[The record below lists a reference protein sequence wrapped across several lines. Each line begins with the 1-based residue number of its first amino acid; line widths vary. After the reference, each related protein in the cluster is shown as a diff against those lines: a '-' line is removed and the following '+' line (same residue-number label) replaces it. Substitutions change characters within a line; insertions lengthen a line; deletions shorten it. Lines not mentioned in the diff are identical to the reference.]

1 MLNPPAAKEEPPE
14 MPLEIIV
21 AEDEPI
27 TRRRLVSSL
36 ETMGHT
42 VRAFADGLAA
52 WEAFQL
58 QPARVVI
65 SDWQM
70 PEIDGPELCR
80 RIRAEG
86 RPEYVYFIL
95 VTAKQTEEID
105 YQTASDAGTDDF
117 LTKPLTTESLWRR
130 LRVARRILGFNKE
143 IGQLKDLI
151 PICSY
156 CRQVRQDDNFWSNIE
171 QYVEEQTG
179 SRFTHGICPQCYAK
193 ITHDFEKVR
202 AAEKAPKRPLPAAAQ
217 RCCAQG

>member
-1 MLNPPAAKEEPPE
+1 MLNPPTTKDAFGETA
-14 MPLEIIV
+14 LDIIV

-27 TRRRLVSSL
+27 TRRRLVTSL
-36 ETMGHT
+36 QTMGHE
-42 VRAFADGLAA
+42 VRAFTDGLAA

-58 QPARVVI
+58 QPACVII

-70 PEIDGPELCR
+70 PGIDGPEFCR
-80 RIRAEG
+80 RIRAEE
-86 RPEYVYFIL
+86 RREYVYFIL
-95 VTAKQTEEID
+95 VTAMQTEEVD

-117 LTKPLTTESLWRR
+117 LVKPLTTDSLWRR

-156 CRQVRQDDNFWSNIE
+156 CRQVRQDDNFWSSIE
-171 QYVEEQTG
+171 HYVEEQTG

-193 ITHDFEKVR
+193 IASDFEKER
-202 AAEKAPKRPLPAAAQ
+202 TAQRAPKRALPAAA
-217 RCCAQG
+217 RSCCAH